1 MRDKEMKR
9 LVKKVLLTNSIVM
22 LIALVVLLIL
32 KKYSWVFGYLLGT
45 VTANLTFVM
54 HAYNVSKVG
63 NSYINP
69 VKSSISSSVFRTL
82 ISALSLLIAFLI
94 EGIDIYA
101 TFIGLVVIKV
111 VIIIVSL
118 VSEKNN
124 NKMKPEGGDSLE

>member
-69 VKSSISSSVFRTL
+69 VKSSISSAVFRTL
-82 ISALSLLIAFLI
+82 ISALSLLVAFLI

-101 TFIGLVVIKV
+101 TFIGLVAIKV

>member
-1 MRDKEMKR
+1 MKDKEMKR
-9 LVKKVLLTNSIVM
+9 LVKKILLTNSIVM
-22 LIALVVLLIL
+22 FIALVVLLIL

-45 VTANLTFVM
+45 ITANLTFVM

-63 NSYINP
+63 NSYANP
-69 VKSSISSSVFRTL
+69 VKSSISSALFRTL

-101 TFIGLVVIKV
+101 TFIGLVAIKV

-118 VSEKNN
+118 VSEKNK